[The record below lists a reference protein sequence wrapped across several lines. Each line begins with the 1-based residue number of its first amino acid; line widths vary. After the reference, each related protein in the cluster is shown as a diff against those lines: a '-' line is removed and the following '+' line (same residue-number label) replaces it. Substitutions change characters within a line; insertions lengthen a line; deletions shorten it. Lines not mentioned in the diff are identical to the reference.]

1 MAVPFYADE
10 EIENFVWY
18 ILGQINIQKLQVGS
32 SVGVWVYLS
41 LKKRRG
47 QDRALGTWYLQVK
60 KRQTRRNVLG
70 AKETI
75 SRRRKHQLL
84 NAVAKSNRNG

>member
-10 EIENFVWY
+10 EIENFVWD

-41 LKKRRG
+41 LKKRKG
-47 QDRALGTWYLQVK
+47 QDCALGT
-60 KRQTRRNVLG
+60 
-70 AKETI
+70 
-75 SRRRKHQLL
+75 
-84 NAVAKSNRNG
+84 